1 MKKLITIS
9 ATIIISLALLF
20 TGCTAPPVSGL
31 PNTVKTKLDTAI
43 ANWNTLYGTN
53 VQADTAWTY
62 EGTIDSTA
70 ELDTILDAILSADSA
85 WLPDVDISDPSSA
98 TASLLDNVTGLDAQ
112 TISDWEDLVESL
124 IQTGMHL
131 VTIDWQKGTDTF
143 TTICVTDDTDI
154 IYDNMLSNAVMVE
167 IKSKA
172 KCFDYQISWLWG
184 SERGRIL
191 VYLDCVCVEGQL
203 VACLHTCTAYM
214 SFGDAKVNCKVTKT
228 EDCCYLD
235 YSWAWATPLVTI
247 SVQTDNF
254 TLQTS
259 GIGSSGQ
266 GSGSCFCC
274 CEEVVVD

>member
-1 MKKLITIS
+1 MKKLILIS
-9 ATIIISLALLF
+9 SVIIISLALLF
-20 TGCTAPPVSGL
+20 TGCVAPPVSGL

-62 EGTIDSTA
+62 EGTT
-70 ELDTILDAILSADSA
+70 
-85 WLPDVDISDPSSA
+85 DVDISDPSSA

-131 VTIDWQKGTDTF
+131 VTISWQKGSVAF
-143 TTICVTDDTDI
+143 TTTCVTDDTDI
-154 IYDNMLSNAVMVE
+154 IYDNILSNAVMVQT
-167 IKSKA
+167 KSKA
-172 KCFDYQISWLWG
+172 KCFDYVISWLWG
-184 SERGRIL
+184 NQRGNIL
-191 VYLDCVCVEGQL
+191 VFLDCVCVEGQL
-203 VACLHTCTAYM
+203 IACLHTCTAYM
-214 SFGDAKVNCKVTKT
+214 TLGDAKVNCKVTKT

-266 GSGSCFCC
+266 GSGSCYCC

>member
-1 MKKLITIS
+1 VKKLILIS
-9 ATIIISLALLF
+9 SVIIISLALLF
-20 TGCTAPPVSGL
+20 TGCVAPPVSGL

-85 WLPDVDISDPSSA
+85 WLPDVDINDTSSA
-98 TASLLDNVTGLDAQ
+98 TAVLLEDVVGLDSQ

-124 IQTGMHL
+124 IQTGMHI
-131 VTIDWQKGTDTF
+131 VTINWQKGTDTF
-143 TTICVTDDTDI
+143 TTTCVTDNTDI

-167 IKSKA
+167 TKSKV

-191 VYLDCVCVEGQL
+191 VYLDCVCVEGVI
-203 VACLHTCTAYM
+203 VACLKTCTAYM
-214 SFGDAKVNCKVTKT
+214 TLGDAKVNCKITQT
-228 EDCCYLD
+228 ENCCYLN

-274 CEEVVVD
+274 C

>member
-1 MKKLITIS
+1 MKKLIFIS
-9 ATIIISLALLF
+9 SVMIISLALLF
-20 TGCTAPPVSGL
+20 AGCTAPPVSGL
-31 PNTVKTKLDTAI
+31 PNAVKTKLDTAI

-62 EGTIDSTA
+62 EGTIDSTT
-70 ELDTILDAILSADSA
+70 ELDTVLDEILSADSA
-85 WLPDVDISDPSSA
+85 WLPDVDINDPSAA
-98 TASLLDNVTGLDAQ
+98 TAILLEDVVGLDSQ

-131 VTIDWQKGTDTF
+131 VTINWQKGTDTF
-143 TTICVTDDTDI
+143 TTTCVTDDTDI

-172 KCFDYQISWLWG
+172 KCFDYVISWLWG

-191 VYLDCVCVEGQL
+191 VYLDCVCVEGVI
-203 VACLHTCTAYM
+203 VACPYTCTAYM
-214 SFGDAKVNCKVTKT
+214 TLGDAKVNCKVTKT

-274 CEEVVVD
+274 CEEAVVD

>member
-1 MKKLITIS
+1 MKKFILISIVL
-9 ATIIISLALLF
+9 IISITLLF

-53 VQADTAWTY
+53 VQADTVWTY
-62 EGTIDSTA
+62 EGTIDSTS
-70 ELDTILDAILSADSA
+70 ELDTVLDAILSADSA

-124 IQTGMHL
+124 IQTGMHF
-131 VTIDWQKGTDTF
+131 VTINWQKGTDTF
-143 TTICVTDDTDI
+143 TTTCVTDDTNI

-167 IKSKA
+167 TKSKA
-172 KCFDYQISWLWG
+172 KCFDYVISWLWG
-184 SERGRIL
+184 SERGRIM
-191 VYLDCVCVEGQL
+191 VFLDCVCVEGHI
-203 VACLHTCTAYM
+203 VACPYTCTAYM
-214 SFGDAKVNCKVTKT
+214 TLGDAKVNCKVTKT

-235 YSWAWATPLVTI
+235 YSWAWASPLVTI

-274 CEEVVVD
+274 CEEVEIK

>member
-1 MKKLITIS
+1 MKKFILISIVL
-9 ATIIISLALLF
+9 IISITLLF

-53 VQADTAWTY
+53 VQADTVWTY
-62 EGTIDSTA
+62 E
-70 ELDTILDAILSADSA
+70 
-85 WLPDVDISDPSSA
+85 
-98 TASLLDNVTGLDAQ
+98 AQ

-124 IQTGMHL
+124 IQTGMHF
-131 VTIDWQKGTDTF
+131 VTINWQKGTDTF
-143 TTICVTDDTDI
+143 TTTCVTDDTNI

-167 IKSKA
+167 TKSKA
-172 KCFDYQISWLWG
+172 KCFDYVISWLWG
-184 SERGRIL
+184 SERGRIM
-191 VYLDCVCVEGQL
+191 VFLDCVCVEGHI
-203 VACLHTCTAYM
+203 VACPYTCTAYM
-214 SFGDAKVNCKVTKT
+214 TLGDAKVNCKVTKT

-235 YSWAWATPLVTI
+235 YSWAWASPLVTI

-274 CEEVVVD
+274 CEEVEIK